1 MSSSNSIQILQ
12 EFKKALIT
20 FFDELIEQFPEE
32 GDLIFIRIFLK
43 DRIPVTDAMNH
54 FIQNILPEKKIIK
67 ERDSKFFTEKDA
79 LFGILG
85 PERAVNLRKIWKS
98 PKLDKED
105 QETIWKWMDGFIFL
119 VEKYIKSLEG

>member
-1 MSSSNSIQILQ
+1 MSGSNSIQILQ

-32 GDLIFIRIFLK
+32 ADLILIRIGLK
-43 DRIPVTDAMNH
+43 DKVPITDTINY
-54 FIQNILPEKKIIK
+54 FIQNILPEKKTIK
-67 ERDSKFFTEKDA
+67 ERDTTFFTEKDA

-85 PERAVNLRKIWKS
+85 PDRAKHLRKIWKS

-105 QETIWKWMDGFIFL
+105 RETIWKWMDGFVFL
-119 VEKYIKSLEG
+119 VEKYQKSLEG